1 MAHTSRAGAAGAYD
15 SLDLRGG
22 AVLLPELLHF
32 LPSYYFCLEYIST
45 LAACSR
51 SMKQQVLNKKSL
63 ERLSSGFG
71 STRASSRSSSD
82 TGNVQVVGD
91 CSNYQFVTTPAHA
104 AEQNPTDLYVAIAFD
119 WPSPDQQSSGY
130 RAAYSLLGCACFQ
143 INIPDH
149 VRTLRS
155 GVENPRG
162 PEAVWMNVHELFTER
177 MCFNFGLV
185 PSQTSCFT
193 VCFICK
199 YTCVEYSICFS
210 YYIYKYVC

>member
-1 MAHTSRAGAAGAYD
+1 MFEEREATSA
-15 SLDLRGG
+15 
-22 AVLLPELLHF
+22 E
-32 LPSYYFCLEYIST
+32 
-45 LAACSR
+45 
-51 SMKQQVLNKKSL
+51 QKSL

-104 AEQNPTDLYVAIAFD
+104 AEQNPTELYVAIAFD
-119 WPSPDQQSSGY
+119 WPSPDQQSSY

-143 INIPDH
+143 FNIPDH
-149 VRTLRS
+149 VRTLRI

-162 PEAVWMNVHELFTER
+162 PEAVWMNVRELFTER

-185 PSQTSCFT
+185 PSQRRLVSRYVSLHGEVLRPRSSNYVMLMWDRHYFAVQLNGYNLGPIQLSVNTAPGPSSQGCPSFGRS
-193 VCFICK
+193 VRSEYCSLRKPCK
-199 YTCVEYSICFS
+199 
-210 YYIYKYVC
+210 